1 MTNPLNNGCKPNE
14 HYNKSRASVLLGVS
28 RPTLDKYI
36 TEGFIR
42 LTLHKRLGTLSIKG
56 TELIGFYNSRS

>member
-36 TEGFIR
+36 KEGLIKMSLHER
-42 LTLHKRLGTLSIKG
+42 LLSLTIKG

>member
-36 TEGFIR
+36 NEGLIR
-42 LTLHKRLGTLSIKG
+42 LTLHNRLNTLSIKG